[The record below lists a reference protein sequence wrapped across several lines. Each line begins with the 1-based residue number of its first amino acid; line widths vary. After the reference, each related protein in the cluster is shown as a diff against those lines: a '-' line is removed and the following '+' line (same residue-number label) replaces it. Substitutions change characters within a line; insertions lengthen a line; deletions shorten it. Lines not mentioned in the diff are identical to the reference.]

1 MEIAIAFV
9 FAAFGLVI
17 GSFLNVVI
25 DRLPAGE
32 SLAFPPSHCSSC
44 NHHLVAKDLVPV
56 SSYAF
61 LKGRCRYCGEHI
73 TLRIP
78 IVEAAT
84 AVAFGLLFLKFPS
97 TPASLAIALF
107 YFCLLL
113 VIAVIDLETGI
124 ILPIM
129 VVPSIILAII
139 FSLLLPHSS
148 FVPQIRSTL
157 IGGGIGLGVMLLI
170 FVLAYLW
177 YHREAFGFG
186 DVYLGTLMGVM
197 LGAPRIVVGILSAVY
212 VGAIIAIILVAT
224 RKKGMKQPI
233 AFGEFLAIGTG
244 IAFIWGIPIWNWYSN
259 LFKF

>member
-1 MEIAIAFV
+1 
-9 FAAFGLVI
+9 
-17 GSFLNVVI
+17 
-25 DRLPAGE
+25 
-32 SLAFPPSHCSSC
+32 
-44 NHHLVAKDLVPV
+44 
-56 SSYAF
+56 
-61 LKGRCRYCGEHI
+61 
-73 TLRIP
+73 
-78 IVEAAT
+78 
-84 AVAFGLLFLKFPS
+84 
-97 TPASLAIALF
+97 
-107 YFCLLL
+107 
-113 VIAVIDLETGI
+113 
-124 ILPIM
+124 
-129 VVPSIILAII
+129 
-139 FSLLLPHSS
+139 
-148 FVPQIRSTL
+148 
-157 IGGGIGLGVMLLI
+157 MLLI